1 MLTYFIIISA
11 VILLVARRLFSAW
24 GDDPSFEES
33 AEQDIVEDDTAN
45 CKYRNY
51 QKLEDADSVT
61 DQHELSLEEELQRGQ
76 AAEVEFDVKRA
87 ILYSEILRPKWR
99 DFD

>member
-1 MLTYFIIISA
+1 MLTYFIVISA

-24 GDDPSFEES
+24 GDDPSFEEPD
-33 AEQDIVEDDTAN
+33 EQDIVEDDADDS
-45 CKYRNY
+45 KYRNY
-51 QKLEDADSVT
+51 QKIEDADSVA
-61 DQHELSLEEELQRGQ
+61 DQDEFSSEEEQQRGQ

>member
-24 GDDPSFEES
+24 GDEPSFEES
-33 AEQDIVEDDTAN
+33 AEGDIVEDDTAD

-51 QKLEDADSVT
+51 QKIEDGNSAANQDEFSF
-61 DQHELSLEEELQRGQ
+61 EEPQQRGQ
-76 AAEVEFDVKRA
+76 ATEVEFDVKRA